1 MATQLKNS
9 LTIIGGTGVTASNSG
24 VAWKGAS
31 PLTQQISIGNDIST
45 TGNVQFNAVTA
56 SSYKFGNDHS
66 IQSNGQVLGSV
77 TYTGTT
83 SVSSTLTISGNST
96 MSGNITA
103 EKIITELTSSST
115 IHDSGSTQFGDSID
129 DTHYITGSLYSS
141 GSFVLNGYSS
151 NETSNDVL
159 LGDNSQTAIVTEGAV
174 KTYADTNIGTTIVE
188 PYLRKNFNKSALS
201 ISNNTSSFTAFS
213 ASAPDGIAATNE
225 NDFLFFNN
233 GQIMEHDA
241 LTIQQS
247 GSNFLLKVDSDSIG
261 YNLES
266 DDEIKAWGRFEP
278 DNPGYLDFDGS
289 NDEVTTNFSGSA
301 RGPLPNKTYSWW
313 MKSSETARNY
323 SVFSHGSQKRGG
335 FTPNFSSGRPLIWN
349 GNSWFVYWENTSAQD
364 DGEWHHWMLY
374 NDVLAITG
382 SKLYVDGTEIAVN
395 LYKTSG
401 TVSNLLTH
409 SQPLT
414 IGSFQN
420 NSTNHGR
427 HFEGSI
433 TNFAVYSGDKTANV
447 VSHYNSGTPKDLN
460 GESDL
465 QGYWKMSEGSGTT
478 VTDSSGE
485 GNDGTIDGAS
495 WITVMEN

>member
-129 DTHYITGSLYSS
+129 DTHYITGSLYET
-141 GSFVLNGYSS
+141 GSFVLNGDSS
-151 NETSNDVL
+151 NEISNDVL
-159 LGDNSQTAIVTEGAV
+159 LGDNSQTAIITEGAV

-201 ISNNTSSFTAFS
+201 ISNNTSSFSAFT
-213 ASAPDGIAATNE
+213 ASAPDGITATNE

-241 LTIQQS
+241 LQVQQS
-247 GSNFLLKVDSDSIG
+247 GSNFLLIVDPSSIG
-261 YNLES
+261 YNLDS
-266 DDEIKAWGRFEP
+266 LDEIKAWGRFEA
-278 DNPGYLDFDGS
+278 PGYLNFDGS
-289 NDEVTTNFSGSA
+289 NDEVTTNYSGSA
-301 RGPLPNKTYSWW
+301 LPGNKTYSWW
-313 MKSSETARNY
+313 MKSSQTSRNY
-323 SVFSHGSQKRGG
+323 AVFGYGHNKTA
-335 FTPNFSSGRPLIWN
+335 FVPNFSGGKPLMWN
-349 GNSWFVYWENTSAQD
+349 GASWFVYWDATEDDN

-382 SKLYVDGTEIAVN
+382 SKVYVDGTLLDVSS
-395 LYKTSG
+395 YHSTG
-401 TVSNLLTH
+401 TLLTH
-409 SQPLT
+409 NQPLT
-414 IGSFQN
+414 IGSYQN
-420 NSTNHGR
+420 NSTNEGR
-427 HFEGSI
+427 HFSGSI
-433 TNFAVYSGDKTANV
+433 KEFSVFPGDKTSNA
-447 VSHYNSGTPKDLN
+447 STYYNNGTPYDVTN
-460 GESDL
+460 ETDL
-465 QGYWKMSEGSGTT
+465 QGYWKMTENHSTIAY
-478 VTDSSGE
+478 DSSGE
-485 GNDGTIDGAS
+485 GNHGTIDGAT
-495 WITVMEN
+495 WTT

>member
-1 MATQLKNS
+1 MPTTLKNS

-24 VAWKGAS
+24 VGFDGSFPAIN
-31 PLTQQISIGNDIST
+31 QQISVGNDIST

-129 DTHYITGSLYSS
+129 DTHYITGSLYET
-141 GSFVLNGYSS
+141 GSFVLNGDSS
-151 NETSNDVL
+151 NEISNDVL
-159 LGDNSQTAIVTEGAV
+159 LGDNSQTAIVTEKAV
-174 KTYADTNIGTTIVE
+174 KTYGDSNIGTTIVE

-213 ASAPDGIAATNE
+213 ASAPDGITATNE

-266 DDEIKAWGRFEP
+266 DDEIKAWGRFETV
-278 DNPGYLDFDGS
+278 GYLDFDGDT
-289 NDEVTTNFSGSA
+289 NEVTTNYSGSA
-301 RGPLPNKTYSWW
+301 LPGNKTYSWW
-313 MKSSETARNY
+313 MKSSQTSRNY
-323 SVFSHGSQKRGG
+323 AVFGYGSNKTA
-335 FTPNFSSGRPLIWN
+335 FVPNFSGGKPLMWN
-349 GNSWFVYWENTSAQD
+349 GASWFVYWDATEDDN

-382 SKLYVDGTEIAVN
+382 SKVYVDGTLLDVSS
-395 LYKTSG
+395 YHSTG
-401 TVSNLLTH
+401 TLLTH

-414 IGSFQN
+414 IGSYQN
-420 NSTNHGR
+420 NSTNEGR
-427 HFEGSI
+427 HFSGSI
-433 TNFAVYSGDKTANV
+433 KEFSVFPGDKTSNA
-447 VSHYNSGTPKDLN
+447 STYYNNGTPYDVTN
-460 GESDL
+460 EADL
-465 QGYWKMSEGSGTT
+465 QGYWRMDENQGTIAY
-478 VTDSSGE
+478 DSSGE
-485 GNDGTIDGAS
+485 GNNGTIDGAT
-495 WITVMEN
+495 WVT